1 MENRGKLGYY
11 YHLPVVHCPVLHTYI
26 LLQICFGN
34 VLTFSSRVANGMRQ
48 GGEDE

>member
-11 YHLPVVHCPVLHTYI
+11 HLVHCPVLHTYI